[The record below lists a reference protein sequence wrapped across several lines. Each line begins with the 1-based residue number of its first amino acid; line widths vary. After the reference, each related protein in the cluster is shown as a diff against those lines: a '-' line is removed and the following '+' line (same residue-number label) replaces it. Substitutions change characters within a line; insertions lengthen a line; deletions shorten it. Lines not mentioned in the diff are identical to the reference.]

1 MNEVVKYH
9 NDLNTAVM
17 RRWTKEEMNFFFAI
31 IAKVR
36 GKGTSEIVFDLSE
49 LKDLVAYAERNNKRF
64 LDIMKSLALKLN
76 SLAYIEQNEETLKI
90 MSIFQEFEIDNKGTY
105 LRILVS
111 QKFEYIINEVL
122 ENWQFTSFELAQ
134 FAQLKSTYSK
144 TMYRLLKQWRTL
156 GRKTFPKNE
165 LFKLL
170 DVPKSMQRPNNFAD
184 KVLKHIKQE
193 LPVYFEGFKVTP
205 IKSSSR
211 GTPITGYE
219 FSWKAEKT
227 GEWKDFDKLEKNRKK
242 KPVRSET
249 VPENILAAEK
259 EDEERK
265 KKLQEEFFQKAMQL
279 RDQSFEDQAQL
290 FSEARKV
297 DTYRM
302 PNATQFL
309 DTLATLMDFDLKKYW
324 DPILKNA
331 QSEGEENG

>member
-49 LKDLVAYAERNNKRF
+49 LKDLVAYEERNNKRF

-156 GRKTFPKNE
+156 GRKMFPKNE

-170 DVPKSMQRPNNFAD
+170 DVPKSMQRPNNFAN
-184 KVLKHIKQE
+184 KVLKHVKQE
-193 LPVYFEGFKVTP
+193 LPAYFEDFKVTP
-205 IKSSSR
+205 VKSSSR

-227 GEWKDFDKLEKNRKK
+227 SEWRDFDKLENSTKK
-242 KPVRSET
+242 KTVRTES
-249 VPENILAAEK
+249 VPKNILAAEK

-265 KKLQEEFFQKAMQL
+265 NFKKSFF
-279 RDQSFEDQAQL
+279 
-290 FSEARKV
+290 RK
-297 DTYRM
+297 
-302 PNATQFL
+302 Q
-309 DTLATLMDFDLKKYW
+309 
-324 DPILKNA
+324 
-331 QSEGEENG
+331 

>member
-1 MNEVVKYH
+1 
-9 NDLNTAVM
+9 
-17 RRWTKEEMNFFFAI
+17 
-31 IAKVR
+31 
-36 GKGTSEIVFDLSE
+36 
-49 LKDLVAYAERNNKRF
+49 
-64 LDIMKSLALKLN
+64 MKSLALKLN
-76 SLAYIEQNEETLKI
+76 SLAYIEQNEESLKI

-165 LFKLL
+165 LFRLL
-170 DVPKSMQRPNNFAD
+170 DVPKSMQRSNNFAD
-184 KVLKHIKQE
+184 KVLKHIKHE
-193 LPVYFEGFKVTP
+193 LPAYFTDFKVTP

-227 GEWKDFDKLEKNRKK
+227 GEWKDFDKLEKINKK
-242 KPVRSET
+242 RPIRSESM
-249 VPENILAAEK
+249 PDNILLAEK
-259 EDEERK
+259 EDEEKK
-265 KKLQEEFFQKAMQL
+265 KKLQEEFFKHAMKL
-279 RDQSFEDQAQL
+279 RNRSFEVQSER
-290 FSEARKV
+290 FSKARGV

-302 PNATQFL
+302 PNSAQFL
-309 DTLATLMDFDLKKYW
+309 DTIASLMDFDLEKYW
-324 DPILKNA
+324 GQEMNDSL
-331 QSEGEENG
+331 SEGEENG